1 MKKVI
6 LSIATVIALAS
17 CQPTSQVNKKEMPTK
32 VAYQF
37 KNGKFD
43 DTLHIVNN
51 TNRHGEEEMYMFDKK
66 NHFIGKVNKTED
78 EGTVLIAMSIF
89 LVAFGIM
96 LGGAIFA

>member
-43 DTLHIVNN
+43 DTLHIVNH
-51 TNRHGEEEMYMFDKK
+51 TNRNGEEEMYMFDKK
-66 NHFIGKVNKTED
+66 NHFMGKINKTKD
-78 EGTVLIAMSIF
+78 DGTPLLVIIIFIILI
-89 LVAFGIM
+89 GI
-96 LGGAIFA
+96 LIGGAIVG

>member
-6 LSIATVIALAS
+6 LSIVTVIALAS

-43 DTLHIVNN
+43 DTLHIVNH
-51 TNRHGEEEMYMFDKK
+51 TNRNGEEEMYMFDKK
-66 NHFIGKVNKTED
+66 NHFMGKINKTED
-78 EGTVLIAMSIF
+78 DGTPLIVMFIF
-89 LVAFGIM
+89 ILAIGIM
-96 LGGAIFA
+96 LGGAIFG